1 MATKTNKTTN
11 DIKTEQSLIEIIQ
24 DINFRL
30 THLEDMEADNRKLM
44 VKLVQQGNTM
54 VQFLKQF
61 DVEEIDP
68 ENLMIE
74 KLPELPF
81 FDEDRVARTE
91 GLKDL
96 IDDILEKH
104 ADLKEFE
111 EELEK
116 YKNEITPGQVGES

>member
-74 KLPELPF
+74 RLPELPF

-96 IDDILEKH
+96 IDDIIDKH
-104 ADLKEFE
+104 KDLKEFE

>member
-74 KLPELPF
+74 RLPELPF

-96 IDDILEKH
+96 IDDIIEKH
-104 ADLKEFE
+104 KDLKEFE

-116 YKNEITPGQVGES
+116 YRNEITPGQVGES

>member
-30 THLEDMEADNRKLM
+30 THLEDIEIDNRKLM

-54 VQFLKQF
+54 VKFLKQF
-61 DVEEIDP
+61 DIEEINP
-68 ENLMIE
+68 EDLMVE
-74 KLPELPF
+74 RLPELPF

-96 IDDILEKH
+96 IDDIIEKH
-104 ADLKEFE
+104 KDLKEFE
-111 EELEK
+111 DELEK

>member
-1 MATKTNKTTN
+1 MATKTDKTTN

-61 DVEEIDP
+61 DIEEIDP
-68 ENLMIE
+68 ENLMVE
-74 KLPELPF
+74 RLPELPF

-91 GLKDL
+91 ALKDI
-96 IDDILEKH
+96 IDDIIEQHK
-104 ADLKEFE
+104 DLKEFE
-111 EELEK
+111 EELKK